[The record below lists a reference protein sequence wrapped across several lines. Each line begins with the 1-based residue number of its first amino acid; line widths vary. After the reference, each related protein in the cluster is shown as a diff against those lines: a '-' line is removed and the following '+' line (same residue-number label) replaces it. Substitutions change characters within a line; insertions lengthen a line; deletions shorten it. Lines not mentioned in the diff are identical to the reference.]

1 MSPNAHFKRLF
12 SVFMP
17 IKFMRNSPREVRIYL
32 LGKILYEKN
41 WLMGISLL
49 TFQEKYF

>member
-17 IKFMRNSPREVRIYL
+17 IKFMRNSPREVKNIFI
-32 LGKILYEKN
+32 GKN
-41 WLMGISLL
+41 
-49 TFQEKYF
+49 FV